1 MILKGLQEK
10 CDWDSVSAKLTE
22 LYPDQADNLPNYY
35 QAWLEM
41 RSLTPVPSSMMITI
55 GERHDEQTGKST
67 YSVSGIEAATG
78 KGSVV
83 RTLEGFRELPY
94 SLGMTKWVEWLGMKI
109 EPRTLSRYSELEIV
123 AHCLFEMTVY
133 GWSQGDVSD
142 SHDELMGQF
151 ESDAPIMTFVVADSV
166 KNPFRRVWGR
176 IASYLKLKFLSRR
189 WRRR

>member
-1 MILKGLQEK
+1 MILKELQEK

-35 QAWLEM
+35 RAWVEM
-41 RSLTPVPSSMMITI
+41 RPLTPVPSSMMITI
-55 GERHDEQTGKST
+55 GDHHDEQTGKST

-94 SLGMTKWVEWLGMKI
+94 SLSMTKWVEWLGMEI
-109 EPRTLSRYSELEIV
+109 EPQTMSRYSELEIV

-142 SHDELMGQF
+142 FHDELMGQY
-151 ESDAPIMTFVVADSV
+151 ESDAPLMTFVVADSV
-166 KNPFRRVWGR
+166 KNPFRRVWVR
-176 IASYLKLKFLSRR
+176 IANYLKRKLLHWRLPRR
-189 WRRR
+189 